1 MTETLRRFVLV
12 TVMLA
17 GATTASAQAPDL
29 SFLGFE
35 AGAPLAAVA
44 AQADSLDGNLE
55 CPRSRTDAHV
65 RECRGTII
73 DSISGAQ
80 VQLWLSSAD
89 SLTSVLTI
97 SGTVDGDQLDQWRSD
112 LVSRFGAVGARVQGP
127 QWMMQWVRRGRMLRL
142 TWRVDGNTKRAS
154 VSLIDGAV
162 LDQWGRNHERQAGRR

>member
-1 MTETLRRFVLV
+1 MIETLRRFILV

-17 GATTASAQAPDL
+17 GSTAASAQAPEL

-35 AGAPLAAVA
+35 AGAPLSAVA
-44 AQADSLDGNLE
+44 ARADSLDGDLD
-55 CPRSRTDAHV
+55 CQRSRTDSHL
-65 RECRGTII
+65 RECRGTAI
-73 DSISGAQ
+73 DPLSGSQ

-89 SLTSVLTI
+89 SMTSVLTI

-112 LVSRFGAVGARVQGP
+112 LVSHFGAVGARVQGP

-162 LDQWGRNHERQAGRR
+162 LDQWGRGHERRGGNR